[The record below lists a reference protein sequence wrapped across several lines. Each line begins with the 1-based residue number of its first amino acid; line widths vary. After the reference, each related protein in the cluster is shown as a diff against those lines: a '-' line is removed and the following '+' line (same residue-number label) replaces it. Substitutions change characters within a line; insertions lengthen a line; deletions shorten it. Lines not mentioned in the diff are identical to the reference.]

1 MRQLLRTEGGGLVRG
16 VVFGVD
22 PDGDA
27 FLILGDGEAGGGFKA
42 EAQAHKEAVGVSA
55 VEADAAGLL
64 DELGDFGAGPG
75 GFGQASGPV
84 SADEGED
91 ESAAGFGFEARRAS
105 GGGLGAQSCGALIAG
120 GRLPSADAAPVNVEL
135 AGYLDGRLA
144 LAQQSQGSHSPA
156 FEFFRA
162 AFGSHGVLVEVPAVS
177 RQERG

>member
-27 FLILGDGEAGGGFKA
+27 FLILGDREAGGGFQA
-42 EAQAHKEAVGVSA
+42 EAQALKETVDVSA
-55 VEADAAGLL
+55 VVADAAGLL

-84 SADEGED
+84 SADEGQD

-105 GGGLGAQSCGALIAG
+105 GGRLGAKGCGTLVASR
-120 GRLPSADAAPVNVEL
+120 RLPSADAAAVNVEL
-135 AGYLDGRLA
+135 AGYLDGSLA
-144 LAQQSQGSHSPA
+144 LSQQCQSPHSPP
-156 FEFFRA
+156 FEFFRG
-162 AFGSHGVLVEVPAVS
+162 AFGSHGVMD
-177 RQERG
+177 